1 MQQNPCSIKALIFD
15 FGGVL
20 SRTEDQR
27 PRQRLAAQLGLT
39 LEQLYDIVFNSDFAR
54 LSEVG
59 ELSSEERWQRMG
71 QALGLGSADEIGA
84 FLHEFFSGDKF
95 DEELGRHIRRWRR
108 CYKTALLSNAGDS
121 LAVHVRDRL
130 GLGDAFD
137 EVIISALVGL
147 AKPDP
152 AIFRLALE
160 RLGVAPQEAVFV
172 DDMPGN
178 VDAAAALGI
187 HAIRFTTREAL
198 LDQLRPLLGEC

>member
-1 MQQNPCSIKALIFD
+1 MPQDSCSIKALIFD

-20 SRTEDQR
+20 SRTEDQQ
-27 PRQRLAAQLGLT
+27 PRQRLAARLGLT
-39 LEQLYDIVFNSDFAR
+39 MEQLYDIVFNSDFAR

-59 ELSSEERWQRMG
+59 QLTSEERWERMG
-71 QALGLGSADEIGA
+71 QALGLRTAEEIGA
-84 FLHEFFSGDKF
+84 FLNEFFSGDKF
-95 DEELGRHIRRWRR
+95 DEELGRHIRRWHR

-137 EVIISALVGL
+137 EIIISALVGS

-160 RLGVAPQEAVFV
+160 RLQVAPPEAIFV
-172 DDMPGN
+172 DDMLPN
-178 VDAAAALGI
+178 VQAAAALGI
-187 HAIRFTTREAL
+187 HAIQFTTREAL
-198 LDQLRPLLGEC
+198 LAELNALLGE